1 MPKSKVRKKAAY
13 TPPSDVLGS
22 AAARARAKQP
32 SPTWYAV
39 LMIGLMLIGLIYI
52 VLFYISGDRIVF
64 MSSLG
69 SWNFLVGFALMVA
82 GLIMSMRWR

>member
-13 TPPSDVLGS
+13 TPPSDVLPS
-22 AAARARAKQP
+22 AASRARTKSP

-39 LMIGLMLIGLIYI
+39 VMIVLMIIGL
-52 VLFYISGDRIVF
+52 VYISVYYITGDRIGF
-64 MSSLG
+64 MATLG
-69 SWNFLVGFALMVA
+69 SWNFLIGFGLMVA

>member
-13 TPPSDVLGS
+13 TPPSDVLPS
-22 AAARARAKQP
+22 AVSRARAKSP

-39 LMIGLMLIGLIYI
+39 VMIALMIIGLIYI
-52 VLFYISGDRIVF
+52 SLYYITGDRIGF
-64 MSSLG
+64 MATLG
-69 SWNFLVGFALMVA
+69 SWNFLIGFGLMVA

>member
-13 TPPSDVLGS
+13 TPPSDVLPS
-22 AAARARAKQP
+22 AATRARAKSP

-39 LMIGLMLIGLIYI
+39 VMVALMVTGLIYI
-52 VLFYISGDRIVF
+52 SLYYISGDVIPF
-64 MSSLG
+64 MTSLG
-69 SWNFLVGFALMVA
+69 SWNFLIGFGLMVA

>member
-13 TPPSDVLGS
+13 TPPSDVLPS
-22 AAARARAKQP
+22 AASRARTKSP

-39 LMIGLMLIGLIYI
+39 VMIALMIIGL
-52 VLFYISGDRIVF
+52 VYISVYYITGDRIGF
-64 MSSLG
+64 MATLG
-69 SWNFLVGFALMVA
+69 SWNFLIGFGLMVA